1 MALKTYRAT
10 ADHKENLQV
19 HVGVRDF
26 SLVIDEPEENGGD
39 NKGMN
44 PVEMLLGSVAA
55 CQTITAMIYADF
67 YGIQIDGISVEVE
80 GDMDSDGFSGA
91 DPSMRPGFQR
101 IRSVF
106 HVKSNAPKMQLMQL
120 IKMVERR
127 CPVGDSVGHGVEFAP
142 AELVQE

>member
-19 HVGVRDF
+19 QVKARDF

-44 PVEMLLGSVAA
+44 PVELLLGSIGA

-67 YGIQIDGISVEVE
+67 YGIQIDELSVEVE

-91 DPSMRPGFQR
+91 DSSVRPGFQR

-106 HVKSNAPKMQLMQL
+106 HIKSSAPKVQLLQL
-120 IKMVERR
+120 IKMVEKQ
-127 CPVGDSVGHGVEFAP
+127 CPVGDSVGHGVELAP
-142 AELVQE
+142 PELVQE